1 MTEMIRYTSDAEIA
15 EVVQRFEACTFG
27 GAEFTHARHLT
38 VLVGYLSRGSEQD
51 ALSAMREGLLRF
63 SAHHNVPT
71 LYHETITAFWV
82 CVVDRFLRSRRP
94 TAPLHV
100 LANEVV
106 RLYGDKNLV
115 FNYYTRD
122 RLFSPEGRAGWLE
135 PDLRPLDVP
144 SAVNTRKPSVGD

>member
-1 MTEMIRYTSDAEIA
+1 MTETIRYTSDAEIA
-15 EVVQRFEACTFG
+15 EVVQKFEACTFS

-63 SAHHNVPT
+63 SAHHGASMI
-71 LYHETITAFWV
+71 YHETITRFWV

-106 RLYGDKNLV
+106 RRYGDKNMV
-115 FNYYTRD
+115 FDYYSRD
-122 RLFSPEGRAGWLE
+122 RLMSPEARAGWLE
-135 PDLRPLDVP
+135 PDLCSLDNLPGFTALESKV
-144 SAVNTRKPSVGD
+144 DE